1 MLWQPLFYNARV
13 AKPDSTEFDTYLLNG
28 LPTKHLRGQTIAE
41 LLVEKE
47 ATGLGVAVERNQQ
60 VVKSAEHGQTRI
72 EVGDRI
78 EIVRLVGGG

>member
-13 AKPDSTEFDTYLLNG
+13 PKPDSTEFDTFMLNG
-28 LPTKHLRGQTIAE
+28 LPEKHLRGQTISE
-41 LLVEKE
+41 LLVQKE

-60 VVKSAEHGQTRI
+60 VVKSAEHAKTLI
-72 EVGDRI
+72 EVGDKI

>member
-1 MLWQPLFYNARV
+1 VLWQPLFYNAGV
-13 AKPDSTEFDTYLLNG
+13 AKPDSTELDTFTLNG
-28 LPTKHLRGQTIAE
+28 LPEKHLRGQTISE

-60 VVKSAEHGQTRI
+60 VVKSSEHDQTLI